1 MVAVQFALLVALALA
16 GEGASARPEGAAA
29 AATSTLSAGH
39 VRQIQATLREALPLY
54 RTAAKA
60 AHKEYGH
67 GKLSVV
73 HLLLIIGKVL
83 APLVGA
89 IIEPLL
95 INIAKGITWAITYS
109 LATGNL
115 PVP

>member
-1 MVAVQFALLVALALA
+1 MVRFALLAALLALTSS
-16 GEGASARPEGAAA
+16 GGALARPEA
-29 AATSTLSAGH
+29 AATSTLSAGN

-54 RTAAKA
+54 MTAAKA

-67 GKLSVV
+67 GKLTVV

-95 INIAKGITWAITYS
+95 INVAKGITWAITYS
-109 LATGNL
+109 LATGNCI
-115 PVP
+115 VMYW